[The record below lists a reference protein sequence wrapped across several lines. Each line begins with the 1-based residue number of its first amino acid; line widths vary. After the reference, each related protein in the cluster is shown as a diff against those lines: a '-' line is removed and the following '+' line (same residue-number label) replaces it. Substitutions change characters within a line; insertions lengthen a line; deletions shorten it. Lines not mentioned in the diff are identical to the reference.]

1 MKKNHTLPPVPEAF
15 HQRVQ
20 HTLEGLPEQTR
31 SQRRFPL
38 RGVAGVALAAA
49 LCLGALLWP
58 PGSAGLP
65 LFFPQGRMPP
75 CRITSPPRRGGHR
88 RERPLPHD
96 RGRFPL

>member
-1 MKKNHTLPPVPEAF
+1 MKKNHTLPPVPESF

-49 LCLGALLWP
+49 LCLCLLY
-58 PGSAGLP
+58 
-65 LFFPQGRMPP
+65 
-75 CRITSPPRRGGHR
+75 TSPSPR
-88 RERPLPHD
+88 D
-96 RGRFPL
+96 

>member
-49 LCLGALLWP
+49 LCLGGTAVAAGVSGGFPLGGGCRPVGLHRR
-58 PGSAGLP
+58 PGG
-65 LFFPQGRMPP
+65 
-75 CRITSPPRRGGHR
+75 GGHR